1 MFDDLCHGGV
11 GKYAFP
17 VMIIG
22 SLALHVWDV
31 ASDILVAILLYHEDQ
46 VFFGVSIA
54 ILVLGSLFSSVA
66 SVWFGSLGVRD
77 RKGH

>member
-1 MFDDLCHGGV
+1 MFDDFCSGGA

-17 VMIIG
+17 LMIIG

-31 ASDILVAILLYHEDQ
+31 ASDILVLILLYHEDK

-54 ILVLGSLFSSVA
+54 ILVLGSLFSALA
-66 SVWFGSLGVRD
+66 SVWVGVMANSTSF
-77 RKGH
+77 